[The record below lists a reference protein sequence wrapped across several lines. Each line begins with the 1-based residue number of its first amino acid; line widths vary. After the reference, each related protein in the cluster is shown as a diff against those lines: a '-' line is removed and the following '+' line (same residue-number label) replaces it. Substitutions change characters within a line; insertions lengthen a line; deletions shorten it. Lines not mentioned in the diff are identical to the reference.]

1 MALPPSLL
9 AELRAVRGAT
19 VLVDAPLAPFTT
31 IRTGG
36 NCALLVTVQDA
47 SAVVEVLGSL
57 KAFAFP
63 WYCLGA
69 GSDLLVADEGYSGA
83 VVRLGEAFC
92 YLEGLQAAPKPGAQ
106 AGGRTGA
113 SAAAPTQVAEGVL
126 AVSGGGT
133 PLARLAGAAAEAGLA
148 GLEFA
153 CGIPGSVGGGVA
165 TNAGAYGRSLADVL
179 TELQLATADG
189 VRWVAAGELRW
200 EYRHCCLPTG
210 VVVTAARFRLARDD
224 PVRILER
231 HCSILEMR
239 RSVQPQGV
247 FTFGSTF
254 KNPSGG
260 AAGRLLEAAGLKG
273 ERRGGAEV
281 SRVHANFV
289 VNLGDASTAEV
300 LALLS
305 HMREKVHETSG
316 VWLEPEI
323 RLLGASFPW
332 ESSAGGS
339 RRPLTADG

>member
-9 AELRAVRGAT
+9 AELRAVHGAT
-19 VLVDAPLAPFTT
+19 VSVDVPLAPFTT

-36 NCALLVTVQDA
+36 KCALLVTVEHP
-47 SAVVEVLGSL
+47 SAVVEVLGIL
-57 KAFAFP
+57 KACAFP
-63 WYCLGA
+63 WSCLGA

-83 VVRLGEAFC
+83 VIRLGGAFC
-92 YLEGLQAAPKPGAQ
+92 YLEGLQPAPALGPEPGSGTRAD
-106 AGGRTGA
+106 RGA
-113 SAAAPTQVAEGVL
+113 PVAESVIAAAGA
-126 AVSGGGT
+126 GT
-133 PLARLAGAAAEAGLA
+133 LLARFAAAAAEAGLA

-179 TELQLATADG
+179 TEVRLATADG
-189 VRWVAAGELRW
+189 VRWVAAGELQW
-200 EYRHCCLPTG
+200 EYRHCRLPAG
-210 VVVTAARFRLARDD
+210 VLVTAARFRLDRDD
-224 PVRILER
+224 PTGILER
-231 HCSILEMR
+231 NCSILEMR

-247 FTFGSTF
+247 LTFGSSF

-289 VNLGDASTAEV
+289 VNLGDASTADV
-300 LALLS
+300 LTLLI
-305 HMREKVHETSG
+305 HMRERVHETSG
-316 VWLEPEI
+316 VWLEPEV

-339 RRPLTADG
+339 GPRPSADG